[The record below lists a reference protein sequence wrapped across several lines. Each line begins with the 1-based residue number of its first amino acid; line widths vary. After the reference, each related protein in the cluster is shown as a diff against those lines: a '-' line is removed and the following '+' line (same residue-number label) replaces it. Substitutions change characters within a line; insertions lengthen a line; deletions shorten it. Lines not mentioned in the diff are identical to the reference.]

1 MFMTKILERKEV
13 IRFFGVSLILA
24 PFLNTWMNMPSIPLD
39 APTEWIFKSFI
50 SVFMA
55 GVLIQKILNVSSVVI
70 GGILLS
76 GSMMAWRFVLG
87 LLGGYILMQLIYLG
101 QNLRTNPITGFYFLI
116 NVVLFLFIADQ
127 LVWKQKNKN
136 PQAKPEAKAPQPRP
150 ALAPELQ
157 RQTVKAPALKANP
170 VQVKK
175 SRAKIFVHFK
185 DHGTWGQLSALSIQG
200 IEVKSL
206 GTVPANIEK
215 RILDVRLSQE
225 LHLRA
230 RFAHKHGPHFYFEY
244 QNMQAS
250 DKAKLAQWIRQ
261 KAA

>member
-1 MFMTKILERKEV
+1 MFMIKILERKEV

-24 PFLNTWMNMPSIPLD
+24 PFLNTWMNMPSIPPD

-55 GVLIQKILNVSSVVI
+55 GVLIQKILNVASVLI

-76 GSMMAWRFVLG
+76 GSMMAWRFALG
-87 LLGGYILMQLIYLG
+87 LLGGYILMQLMYLG

-127 LVWKQKNKN
+127 LVWKQKSKI
-136 PQAKPEAKAPQPRP
+136 PKAKPEAKAP
-150 ALAPELQ
+150 APN
-157 RQTVKAPALKANP
+157 ANP
-170 VQVKK
+170 IQVKK

-200 IEVKSL
+200 IEVKSI

-244 QNMQAS
+244 QKMQAS
-250 DKAKLAQWIRQ
+250 DKTKLAQWIRQ
-261 KAA
+261 KAS